1 MPVNSDFKDLFSAL
15 SAAEARF
22 LVVGAYAVVH
32 HTEPRYTKDLDVW
45 TEPTAQNAE
54 RVLRALA
61 SFGAPVGQ
69 LRPADLCD
77 PETVYQIGIEPNR
90 VDVLTALPAL
100 EFGPAWGRSVVTT
113 YGGVEIRVLGL
124 DDLILTKR
132 ALARPQDLL
141 DVERLEASRRT
152 RG

>member
-1 MPVNSDFKDLFSAL
+1 LNSDFRDLFSAL
-15 SAAEARF
+15 SDAEARY

-32 HTEPRYTKDLDVW
+32 HSEPRYTKDLDVW
-45 TEPTAQNAE
+45 AEPTAQNAE

-61 SFGAPVGQ
+61 SFGAPVAQ
-69 LRPADLCD
+69 LRAADLCD

-100 EFGPAWGRSVVTT
+100 EFGSAWERSVITT

-132 ALARPQDLL
+132 TLGRPQDLL
-141 DVERLEASRRT
+141 DVERLEAARKAK
-152 RG
+152 G

>member
-1 MPVNSDFKDLFSAL
+1 MPVNSDFRDLFSAL
-15 SAAEARF
+15 SAAEARY

-32 HTEPRYTKDLDVW
+32 HSEPRYTKDLDVW
-45 TEPTAQNAE
+45 AEPTAQNAE
-54 RVLRALA
+54 KVLRALG
-61 SFGAPVGQ
+61 SFGAPVAQ

-77 PETVYQIGIEPNR
+77 PETVFQIGIEPNR

-100 EFGPAWGRSVVTT
+100 EFGPAWARSVITT

-132 ALARPQDLL
+132 TLARPQDLL
-141 DVERLEASRRT
+141 DVERLEASRKAR
-152 RG
+152 R

>member
-1 MPVNSDFKDLFSAL
+1 MPVNSDFRDLFSAL
-15 SAAEARF
+15 SAADARY

-32 HTEPRYTKDLDVW
+32 HSEPRYTKDLDVW
-45 TEPTAQNAE
+45 TEPSTQNAA

-61 SFGAPVGQ
+61 SFGAPVAQ
-69 LRPADLCD
+69 LRPDDLCD

-90 VDVLTALPAL
+90 IDILTALPAL
-100 EFGPAWGRSVVTT
+100 EFGPAWEHGVVTT

-132 ALARPQDLL
+132 TLARPQDLL
-141 DVERLEASRRT
+141 DAERLDAVRKARR
-152 RG
+152 

>member
-1 MPVNSDFKDLFSAL
+1 MPVNSDFRDLFFAL
-15 SAAEARF
+15 SAAEARY

-32 HTEPRYTKDLDVW
+32 HSEPRYTKDLDVW
-45 TEPTAQNAE
+45 TEATPENALK
-54 RVLRALA
+54 VLRALA
-61 SFGAPVGQ
+61 AFGAPVAS

-100 EFGPAWGRSVVTT
+100 EFGPAWERSVITT

-132 ALARPQDLL
+132 TLARPQDLL
-141 DVERLEASRRT
+141 DVERLEATRKTRR
-152 RG
+152 